1 MCLENGGVGYHG
13 RFATAISSIRGA
25 VERNPVEPGRVL
37 SSIGLEEALG
47 RRGGRVPAS
56 TPPPPPPCIISR
68 CNRVPERYYGSRAR
82 GAAGRLYADGVGARS
97 IIVRGMK
104 HDGPPAIVRETHS
117 REVGHGTT
125 RGSQLHTLLPRHG
138 TPPF

>member
-1 MCLENGGVGYHG
+1 M
-13 RFATAISSIRGA
+13 
-25 VERNPVEPGRVL
+25 L

-56 TPPPPPPCIISR
+56 TPLPLHPPPRIISR

-82 GAAGRLYADGVGARS
+82 GAAVRLYADGVGARS

-138 TPPF
+138 TPPFSLSAPPPFVSSASTLSRSI